1 MGKSRLG
8 QVWAARQFARN
19 RPWQRARE
27 AKRLREAEAEAQAA
41 DQPDRLGGEATGSRG
56 EATDFKS
63 SESSEDS
70 EKEESA

>member
-8 QVWAARQFARN
+8 QVWAARQYVKN

-27 AKRLREAEAEAQAA
+27 ARRSREAEAQAA

-70 EKEESA
+70 EKEESAQ